1 MAESPA
7 INLPSPEACVICLS
21 RLSEKAI
28 ALPCKHD
35 QFDFGCLCT
44 WLHQQRVCP
53 LCKGAVTAVKYDL
66 LKPDGG
72 SIFTLPPPELS
83 SPRKNSVGTYRRT
96 HPYQPRYDSYGHPFG
111 SSHER
116 PHHDSHG
123 RPVDSSI
130 APALPRTRFLRG
142 FRLNVEALEA
152 DKAIAF
158 RRRVYRKQMYSL
170 RVGSNRISRYQNLT
184 PESFK
189 SNDLLVSRA
198 KTWIRRELSAFK
210 FLDPDSPSYGQP
222 DRRASNAEFLLEY
235 VVSILKSIDLRGS
248 GGQAEEMLKDF
259 LEQENA
265 KLFLH
270 ELEAFLRSPYETL
283 AHWDAHVQYAK
294 LQDSRGRR
302 KERYD
307 SSDDYSSD
315 TDTSIS

>member
-1 MAESPA
+1 MAETPA
-7 INLPSPEACVICLS
+7 LNLPSPEACVICLS

-44 WLHQQRVCP
+44 WLHHQRVCP

-72 SIFTLPPPELS
+72 TIFALPPPELS

-96 HPYQPRYDSYGHPFG
+96 HPYQARYDRYGRPFS

-116 PHHDSHG
+116 PHHDSHE
-123 RPVDSSI
+123 RPVNSSD
-130 APALPRTRFLRG
+130 APALPRTRVQRG
-142 FRLNVEALEA
+142 FRLNMEALEA
-152 DKAIAF
+152 DRAIAF
-158 RRRVYRKQMYSL
+158 RRRLYRKRMYSL
-170 RVGSNRISRYQNLT
+170 HVGSNRISRYQNLT
-184 PESFK
+184 PESFT
-189 SNDLLVSRA
+189 SNELLVSRA
-198 KTWIRRELSAFK
+198 KTWTRRELSAFD
-210 FLDPDSPSYGQP
+210 FLDPNSPSHGQS

-248 GGQAEEMLKDF
+248 GGQAEELLKDF
-259 LEQENA
+259 LGRENA

-270 ELEAFLRSPYETL
+270 ELEAFLRSPYETPG
-283 AHWDAHVQYAK
+283 HWDTHVQYAE
-294 LQDSRGRR
+294 LQDSRRRR
-302 KERYD
+302 KGRYD
-307 SSDDYSSD
+307 SSDEDSSD